1 MHNFYSNGLINKALK
16 KDKSLQVIQRW
27 LRIYYKVRVD
37 RASLEMRKKAL
48 SSGYSVQTGF

>member
-1 MHNFYSNGLINKALK
+1 MQNFYSNGLINKALK

-27 LRIYYKVRVD
+27 LRIHYKVKVD

-48 SSGYSVQTGF
+48 VNDYPLLRGT